1 MTNDERKRSWPGS
14 VARGL
19 ALLRGLVLLAFV
31 ALLILVPEKV
41 MPGSSS
47 QPARSLALMVVS
59 RTALLGLS
67 LVVLTITN
75 HRKALGWLLL
85 ADAALQVFDTGMA
98 IATAKGAVAILPA
111 AICALDSWAGL
122 VLLRSARSSASAI
135 A

>member
-1 MTNDERKRSWPGS
+1 MTNGERERSWPDIL
-14 VARGL
+14 AR
-19 ALLRGLVLLAFV
+19 AFAVLRGAVLLVFV
-31 ALLILVPEKV
+31 LFLVIMPEKA

-47 QPARSLALMVVS
+47 QPARSLALMVAS

-67 LVVLTITN
+67 FIVLAFTR

-122 VLLRSARSSASAI
+122 VLLGRARTSHRVVG
-135 A
+135 